1 MSNDTMVAVQRD
13 VKAWLQKPEVV
24 ASITAAL
31 PRHMDGEKFAKI
43 ALTAINR
50 NPKLL
55 ECTRESLMLAML
67 QSAALG
73 LEPNGRD
80 AHLIPYGNQCQFQLD
95 YKGIVQLVRRSGEI
109 ADIHC
114 DVVRRGDLFTYK
126 FGKVVDHVPWFL
138 RDDAKKPAAPGEIY
152 AVYSRVE
159 MKDAGVACD
168 VMSVEEINQIRDGRS
183 QGYKAAKKYN
193 KVHPWDYEE
202 QGGSYCEMAKKTVFK
217 RHSKWLPIS
226 SELAEALTK
235 EDEADDSLVIDSA
248 EIGKSIDEAAS
259 RPKPPPRAKGVAAM
273 KNVTPEAPKPEAP
286 KPEAPKP
293 EAAPA
298 ATEPAPAQ
306 APAPVQED
314 TKKEDPKKETGRAEG
329 PAEQKEWATHEL
341 TAFRDI
347 KAKKPDGTETT
358 ITACELKNVDDGKA
372 LTAYWDH
379 GRDKLPDLGWVAVK
393 IELRPHSTKPGVTVP
408 FLAEIVPA
416 SAPEI

>member
-1 MSNDTMVAVQRD
+1 MSDQLVAVQRD

-43 ALTAINR
+43 ALTAINK

-193 KVHPWDYEE
+193 KAHPWDYEE

-226 SELAEALTK
+226 SELVEALAK
-235 EDEADDSLVIDSA
+235 EDEADDSLVIDAA
-248 EIGKSIDEAAS
+248 EIGKSVEEAAN

-273 KNVTPEAPKPEAP
+273 KNVTPEAPKPD
-286 KPEAPKP
+286 
-293 EAAPA
+293 AAPA

-314 TKKEDPKKETGRAEG
+314 TKEDPKKEDTKKEAGSAEG

>member
-1 MSNDTMVAVQRD
+1 MVAVQRD

-43 ALTAINR
+43 ALTAINK

-55 ECTRESLMLAML
+55 DCTRESLMLAML

-114 DVVRRGDLFTYK
+114 DVVRRGDYFEYR
-126 FGKVVDHVPWFL
+126 FGKVVNHVPWFL

-159 MKDAGVACD
+159 MKDAGVSCD

-183 QGYKAAKKYN
+183 QGYKSAKKYN
-193 KVHPWDYEE
+193 KSHPWDYEE

-226 SELAEALTK
+226 SELVEALAK
-235 EDEADDSLVIDSA
+235 EDEADDSLVIDTA
-248 EIGKSIDEAAS
+248 EMGKSLEEAAS

-273 KNVTPEAPKPEAP
+273 KNVTPEALKQ
-286 KPEAPKP
+286 

-314 TKKEDPKKETGRAEG
+314 AKEDPKKEEG

-358 ITACELKNVDDGKA
+358 ITACELKNADDGKA
-372 LTAYWDH
+372 LTAYWES
-379 GRDKLPDLGWVAVK
+379 GRDKLPDIGWVAVK
-393 IELRPHSTKPGVTVP
+393 IELRPHSTKQDVTVP
-408 FLAEIVPA
+408 FITSIVA
-416 SAPEI
+416 AAAPEI

>member
-1 MSNDTMVAVQRD
+1 MSDQLVAVQRD

-43 ALTAINR
+43 ALTAINK

-80 AHLIPYGNQCQFQLD
+80 AHLIPYGNVCQFQLD

-138 RDDAKKPAAPGEIY
+138 RDDAKKPATAGEIY
-152 AVYSRVE
+152 AIYSRVE
-159 MKDAGVACD
+159 MKDGGIACD
-168 VMSVEEINQIRDGRS
+168 VMSVEEVNQIRDGRS
-183 QGYKAAKKYN
+183 QGYKSAKKYN
-193 KVHPWDYEE
+193 KSHPWDYEE

-235 EDEADDSLVIDSA
+235 EDEADDALVIDAA
-248 EIGKSIDEAAS
+248 EIGESVEAAAN
-259 RPKPPPRAKGVAAM
+259 RPKPPPRAKKGVAAAIEE
-273 KNVTPEAPKPEAP
+273 KNVTPPKEEPKPAP
-286 KPEAPKP
+286 AATEPPPAP
-293 EAAPA
+293 APA
-298 ATEPAPAQ
+298 ATEPAPATPAPEPKDATSVTPPP
-306 APAPVQED
+306 APA
-314 TKKEDPKKETGRAEG
+314 AE
-329 PAEQKEWATHEL
+329 KVWATHEL

-347 KAKKPDGTETT
+347 KAKKPDGTETV
-358 ITACELKNVDDGKA
+358 ITACELKNVDDGKP
-372 LTAYWDH
+372 LTAYWDA
-379 GRDKLPDLGWVAVK
+379 GRDKLPELGWVAVK
-393 IELRPHSTKPGVTVP
+393 IEQRPHSTKAGVTVP
-408 FLAEIVPA
+408 FITAIAPA
-416 SAPEI
+416 AAPEI

>member
-1 MSNDTMVAVQRD
+1 MSEQLVTLQRD

-43 ALTAINR
+43 ALTAINK

-114 DVVRRGDLFTYK
+114 DVVRRGDVFTYK

-138 RDDAKKPAAPGEIY
+138 RDDAKKPATAGEIY
-152 AVYSRVE
+152 AIYSRVE
-159 MKDAGVACD
+159 LKDGGITCD
-168 VMSVEEINQIRDGRS
+168 VMSVEEVNQIRDGRS
-183 QGYKAAKKYN
+183 QGYRAAKKYN
-193 KVHPWDYEE
+193 KSHPWDYEAE
-202 QGGSYCEMAKKTVFK
+202 GGSYCEMAKKTVFK

-235 EDEADDSLVIDSA
+235 EDEADDPLVIDAA
-248 EIGKSIDEAAS
+248 EIGKSVEEAAN
-259 RPKPPPRAKGVAAM
+259 RPKPPPRQRKGLAAM
-273 KNVTPEAPKPEAP
+273 EKNVTPTEDSTQ
-286 KPEAPKP
+286 
-293 EAAPA
+293 APA
-298 ATEPAPAQ
+298 ATEPPAPEKGPAPAAEPQ
-306 APAPVQED
+306 KEPQKEDAASVTPPPAPANEKV
-314 TKKEDPKKETGRAEG
+314 
-329 PAEQKEWATHEL
+329 WATHEL
-341 TAFRDI
+341 TQFRDI
-347 KAKKPDGTETT
+347 KAKKQDGTEAV
-358 ITACELKNVDDGKA
+358 ITACELKNAADGKP
-372 LTAYWDH
+372 LTAYWEG
-379 GRDKLPDLGWVAVK
+379 GREKLPDLGWVDVK
-393 IELRPHSTKPGVTVP
+393 IEQRPHSSKPGVTVP
-408 FLAEIVPA
+408 FITSIAPA
-416 SAPEI
+416 AAPEI

>member
-1 MSNDTMVAVQRD
+1 
-13 VKAWLQKPEVV
+13 
-24 ASITAAL
+24 
-31 PRHMDGEKFAKI
+31 
-43 ALTAINR
+43 
-50 NPKLL
+50 
-55 ECTRESLMLAML
+55 
-67 QSAALG
+67 
-73 LEPNGRD
+73 
-80 AHLIPYGNQCQFQLD
+80 
-95 YKGIVQLVRRSGEI
+95 
-109 ADIHC
+109 
-114 DVVRRGDLFTYK
+114 
-126 FGKVVDHVPWFL
+126 
-138 RDDAKKPAAPGEIY
+138 
-152 AVYSRVE
+152 

-183 QGYKAAKKYN
+183 QGYKSAKKYN
-193 KVHPWDYEE
+193 KSHPWDYEE

-226 SELAEALTK
+226 SELVEALAK

-248 EIGKSIDEAAS
+248 EVGKSLEEAAS

-273 KNVTPEAPKPEAP
+273 KNVTPEAPKQ
-286 KPEAPKP
+286 

-298 ATEPAPAQ
+298 ATEQAPAQ

-314 TKKEDPKKETGRAEG
+314 AKEDPKKEAEG

-372 LTAYWDH
+372 LTAYFEN

-408 FLAEIVPA
+408 FIA
-416 SAPEI
+416 SIAVGTAPEI

>member
-1 MSNDTMVAVQRD
+1 MSDQLVAVQRD

-43 ALTAINR
+43 ALTAINK

-80 AHLIPYGNQCQFQLD
+80 AHLIPYGNVCQFQLD

-138 RDDAKKPAAPGEIY
+138 RDDAKKPATAGEIY
-152 AVYSRVE
+152 AIYSRVE
-159 MKDAGVACD
+159 MKDGGIACD
-168 VMSVEEINQIRDGRS
+168 VMSVEEVNQIRDGRS
-183 QGYKAAKKYN
+183 QGYKSAKKYG
-193 KVHPWDYEE
+193 KSHPWDYEE

-235 EDEADDSLVIDSA
+235 EDEADDALVIDAA
-248 EIGKSIDEAAS
+248 EIGKSVEEAAN
-259 RPKPPPRAKGVAAM
+259 RPNPPPRAKKGVAAAIEE
-273 KNVTPEAPKPEAP
+273 KNVTPPKDP
-286 KPEAPKP
+286 
-293 EAAPA
+293 AAPA
-298 ATEPAPAQ
+298 AATEPPPAPATPAAEPAPTPEAKKEE
-306 APAPVQED
+306 APPAP
-314 TKKEDPKKETGRAEG
+314 PAAE
-329 PAEQKEWATHEL
+329 KVWATHEL
-341 TAFRDI
+341 TQFRDI
-347 KAKKPDGTETT
+347 KAKKPDGTDAVV
-358 ITACELKNVDDGKA
+358 TACELRNVDDNKPI
-372 LTAYWDH
+372 TAYWDA
-379 GRDKLPDLGWVAVK
+379 GRDKLPDPGWVAVK
-393 IELRPHSTKPGVTVP
+393 IEHRPHSSKPGVTVP

-416 SAPEI
+416 SEPEI

>member
-1 MSNDTMVAVQRD
+1 MVAVQRD

-43 ALTAINR
+43 ALTAINK

-55 ECTRESLMLAML
+55 ACTRESLMLAML

-80 AHLIPYGNQCQFQLD
+80 AHLIPYGDQCQFQLD

-114 DVVRRGDLFTYK
+114 DVVRRGDFFEYR
-126 FGKVVDHVPWFL
+126 FGKVVNHVPWFL
-138 RDDAKKPAAPGEIY
+138 RDDAKKPAVPGEIY

-159 MKDAGVACD
+159 MKDGGIACD

-183 QGYKAAKKYN
+183 QGYKSAKKYN
-193 KVHPWDYEE
+193 KSHPWDYEE

-226 SELAEALTK
+226 SELVEALAK

-248 EIGKSIDEAAS
+248 EVGKSLEEAAS

-286 KPEAPKP
+286 KQ

-298 ATEPAPAQ
+298 ATEQAPAQ

-314 TKKEDPKKETGRAEG
+314 AKEDTKKEAGSAEG

-372 LTAYWDH
+372 ITAYWEH

-408 FLAEIVPA
+408 FITSIAVGT
-416 SAPEI
+416 APEI

>member
-1 MSNDTMVAVQRD
+1 MSDQLVAVQRD

-43 ALTAINR
+43 ALTAINK

-80 AHLIPYGNQCQFQLD
+80 AHLIPYGNVCQFQLD

-138 RDDAKKPAAPGEIY
+138 RDDAKKPATAGEIY
-152 AVYSRVE
+152 AIYSRVE
-159 MKDAGVACD
+159 MKDGGIACD
-168 VMSVEEINQIRDGRS
+168 VMSVEEVNQIRDGRS
-183 QGYKAAKKYN
+183 QGYKSAKKYG
-193 KVHPWDYEE
+193 KSHPWDYEE

-235 EDEADDSLVIDSA
+235 EDEADDALVIDAA
-248 EIGKSIDEAAS
+248 EIGKSVEEAAN
-259 RPKPPPRAKGVAAM
+259 RPKPPPRAKNGVAAAIEE
-273 KNVTPEAPKPEAP
+273 KNVTPPKDP
-286 KPEAPKP
+286 
-293 EAAPA
+293 AAPA
-298 ATEPAPAQ
+298 AATEPPPAPATPAAEPAPTPEAKKEE
-306 APAPVQED
+306 APPAP
-314 TKKEDPKKETGRAEG
+314 PAAE
-329 PAEQKEWATHEL
+329 KVWATHEL
-341 TAFRDI
+341 TQFRDI
-347 KAKKPDGTETT
+347 KAKKPDGTDAVV
-358 ITACELKNVDDGKA
+358 TACELRNVDDNKPI
-372 LTAYWDH
+372 TAYWDA
-379 GRDKLPDLGWVAVK
+379 GRDKLPDPGWVAVK
-393 IELRPHSTKPGVTVP
+393 IEHRPHSSKPGVTVP

-416 SAPEI
+416 SEPEI

>member
-1 MSNDTMVAVQRD
+1 MSDQLVAVQRD

-43 ALTAINR
+43 ALTAINK

-80 AHLIPYGNQCQFQLD
+80 AHLIPYGNVCQFQLD

-138 RDDAKKPAAPGEIY
+138 RDDAKKPATAGEIY
-152 AVYSRVE
+152 AIYSRVE
-159 MKDAGVACD
+159 MKDGGIACD
-168 VMSVEEINQIRDGRS
+168 VMSVEEVNQIRDGRS
-183 QGYKAAKKYN
+183 QGYKSAKKYG
-193 KVHPWDYEE
+193 KSHPWDYEE

-235 EDEADDSLVIDSA
+235 EDEADDSLVIDA
-248 EIGKSIDEAAS
+248 GEMGKSLEEAVS

-273 KNVTPEAPKPEAP
+273 KNVTPEAPKQ
-286 KPEAPKP
+286 

-298 ATEPAPAQ
+298 ATEQAPAQ
-306 APAPVQED
+306 APVPVQEPA
-314 TKKEDPKKETGRAEG
+314 KEDPKKEEAAPPPAPAAE
-329 PAEQKEWATHEL
+329 KEWATHEL

-347 KAKKPDGTETT
+347 KAKKPDGAETT

-372 LTAYWDH
+372 LTAYWEH
-379 GRDKLPDLGWVAVK
+379 GRDKLPDPGWVAVK
-393 IELRPHSTKPGVTVP
+393 IEQRPHSTKPGVTVP
-408 FLAEIVPA
+408 FIASIAAA

>member
-1 MSNDTMVAVQRD
+1 MVAVQRD

-43 ALTAINR
+43 ALTAINK

-55 ECTRESLMLAML
+55 DCTRESLMLAML

-114 DVVRRGDLFTYK
+114 DVVRRGDFFEYR
-126 FGKVVDHVPWFL
+126 FGKVVNHVPWFL

-183 QGYKAAKKYN
+183 QGYKSAKKYN
-193 KVHPWDYEE
+193 KSHPWDYEE

-226 SELAEALTK
+226 SELVEALAK
-235 EDEADDSLVIDSA
+235 EDEADDPLVIDTA
-248 EIGKSIDEAAS
+248 EMGKSLEEAAS

-286 KPEAPKP
+286 KQ

-298 ATEPAPAQ
+298 ATEQSPAQ

-314 TKKEDPKKETGRAEG
+314 AKEDPKKEDAGSVTPP
-329 PAEQKEWATHEL
+329 PAAKEWATHEL

-372 LTAYWDH
+372 ITAYWEN

-408 FLAEIVPA
+408 FITSIAVGT
-416 SAPEI
+416 APEI

>member
-1 MSNDTMVAVQRD
+1 MVAVQRD

-43 ALTAINR
+43 ALTAINK

-80 AHLIPYGNQCQFQLD
+80 AHLIPYGNVCQFQLD

-114 DVVRRGDLFTYK
+114 DVVRRGDVFTYK

-138 RDDAKKPAAPGEIY
+138 RDDAKKPAVAGEIY

-159 MKDAGVACD
+159 MKDGGIACD
-168 VMSVEEINQIRDGRS
+168 VMSVDEVNQIRDGRS
-183 QGYKAAKKYN
+183 QGYKSAKKYN
-193 KVHPWDYEE
+193 KSHPWDYEE

-235 EDEADDSLVIDSA
+235 EDEADDALVIDAA
-248 EIGKSIDEAAS
+248 EIGKSVEEAAN
-259 RPKPPPRAKGVAAM
+259 RPKPPPRAKKGVSAIEE
-273 KNVTPEAPKPEAP
+273 KNVTPPKEET
-286 KPEAPKP
+286 KP
-293 EAAPA
+293 AAPA
-298 ATEPAPAQ
+298 TEEKPVQAAPATEPAPAAQ
-306 APAPVQED
+306 PAPATEP
-314 TKKEDPKKETGRAEG
+314 KKEDAASVTPPPAPAAE
-329 PAEQKEWATHEL
+329 KVWATHEL

-347 KAKKPDGTETT
+347 KAKKPDGTDAVV
-358 ITACELKNVDDGKA
+358 TACELRNVDDNKPI
-372 LTAYWDH
+372 TAYWDA
-379 GRDKLPDLGWVAVK
+379 GRDKLPDPGWVAVK
-393 IELRPHSTKPGVTVP
+393 IEHRPHSSKPGVTVP

>member
-1 MSNDTMVAVQRD
+1 MSDQLVAVQRD

-43 ALTAINR
+43 ALTAINK

-80 AHLIPYGNQCQFQLD
+80 AHLIPYGNVCQFQLD

-138 RDDAKKPAAPGEIY
+138 RDDAKKPATAGEIY
-152 AVYSRVE
+152 AIYSRVE
-159 MKDAGVACD
+159 MKDGGIACD
-168 VMSVEEINQIRDGRS
+168 VMSVEEVNQIRDGRS
-183 QGYKAAKKYN
+183 QGYKSAKKYN
-193 KVHPWDYEE
+193 KSHPWDYEE

-235 EDEADDSLVIDSA
+235 EDEADDALVIDAA
-248 EIGKSIDEAAS
+248 EIGESVEAAAN
-259 RPKPPPRAKGVAAM
+259 RPKPPPRAKKGVAAAIEE
-273 KNVTPEAPKPEAP
+273 KNVTPPKEP
-286 KPEAPKP
+286 
-293 EAAPA
+293 AAPA
-298 ATEPAPAQ
+298 ATEPPPAPA
-306 APAPVQED
+306 APAAEPAPTPAPEA
-314 TKKEDPKKETGRAEG
+314 KKEEAPPAAE
-329 PAEQKEWATHEL
+329 KVWATHEL

-347 KAKKPDGTETT
+347 KAKKPDGAETT

-372 LTAYWDH
+372 LTAY
-379 GRDKLPDLGWVAVK
+379 
-393 IELRPHSTKPGVTVP
+393 
-408 FLAEIVPA
+408 
-416 SAPEI
+416 